1 MDTVA
6 RMTPSDFAYIIG
18 AAALVMLSQL
28 LWGWREPIIDY
39 VTLIRQKVATKH
51 AITPVSATDNEPL
64 RPIAMPRNERNEEL
78 TRNER
83 NEELRRMQADIIMRL
98 VTSDAL
104 FIADGRGGY
113 KQASQ
118 GFLIKVSTG
127 LEPNGRKES
136 EYGLLRE
143 MMKELSNEPMITISA
158 GRPEERQIAK
168 V

>member
-1 MDTVA
+1 MENVS
-6 RMTPSDFAYIIG
+6 RMSPTDFLFIIIM
-18 AAALVMLSQL
+18 AAGVMVTQL

-39 VTLIRQKVATKH
+39 VTLIRQKVNPKH
-51 AITPVSATDNEPL
+51 AITPVAATDNEPL

-118 GFLIKVSTG
+118 GVLIKVATG
-127 LEPNGRKES
+127 LDPNGRKDS

-143 MMKELSNEPMITISA
+143 MMKELSNELMITISA